1 MADEILRP
9 KDVFPLNIVE
19 RHLLGFQTP
28 SGAFDPNGNWETV
41 YGVYTLGSRGPAGR
55 KVGSLRLNCSVG
67 EGDRSVLEV
76 QYDKTIGGVGAQR
89 ATGKVVC
96 RGDRLAT
103 PERWSFGYSTID
115 TKGRTLP
122 GSALEKTAMA
132 GEGWVEID
140 DGRRKR
146 RVDVGPAFTLHWTLL
161 AAVQRLPHQPS
172 PLVQFTLIEHFDQV
186 KPDQTL
192 SFRGTSEIVLGE
204 RMVKKKRIE
213 QLEKGR
219 IVHTVM
225 AREGGQSVQLHS
237 FDHLGWGVVP
247 WVYWVDDAG
256 RLLFAVSG
264 LEAYL
269 IESAK
274 AL

>member
-19 RHLLGFQTP
+19 GHLLGFQTP
-28 SGAFDPNGNWETV
+28 SGEFDPNGSWETV
-41 YGVYTLGSRGPAGR
+41 YGVYTLGSFGPAGR
-55 KVGSLRLNCSVG
+55 KVGSLRLKSSAG
-67 EGDRSVLEV
+67 EAGQSVLEV
-76 QYDKTIGGVGAQR
+76 QYDKTVGGVGAQR

-96 RGDRLAT
+96 RGDRLCS
-103 PERWSFGYSTID
+103 PERWSFGYGTID
-115 TKGRTLP
+115 AGGRTLP
-122 GSALEKTAMA
+122 GSALEKTAVA
-132 GEGWVEID
+132 GEGWVEIN
-140 DGRRKR
+140 DGRRRR

-161 AAVQRLPHQPS
+161 VAVQRLPRQPS
-172 PLVQFTLIEHFDQV
+172 PPIQFTLIEHFDQV
-186 KPDQTL
+186 KPKQTL
-192 SFRGTSEIVLGE
+192 SFRGTTEIMLGE
-204 RMVKKKRIE
+204 RMVQRKQLE

-225 AREGGQSVQLHS
+225 APEGGETVRLHS